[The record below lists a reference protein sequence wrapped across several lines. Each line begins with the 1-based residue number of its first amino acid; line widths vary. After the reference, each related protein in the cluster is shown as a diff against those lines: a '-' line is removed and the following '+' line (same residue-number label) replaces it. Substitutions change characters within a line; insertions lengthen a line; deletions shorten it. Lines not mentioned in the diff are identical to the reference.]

1 MHSLKDIWE
10 IAKADDYATA
20 LDGDGYESRLV
31 YGTKIVYDHATDSV
45 SIFNTAKGGGFYE
58 ELPPHQLNYFHE
70 RGWRLGV
77 YQVGLDTLQE
87 KLERIEGKIKKE
99 MNGRKNPKQIQSMKK
114 SRERVMNQYSKLK
127 IKSYEYEAEND

>member
-10 IAKADDYATA
+10 IAKADGYATA
-20 LDGDGYESRLV
+20 LDGDAYESRLM
-31 YGTKIVYDHATDSV
+31 YGTKIVYDYASDSV
-45 SIFNTAKGGGFYE
+45 SLFNTAKGGGFYE
-58 ELPPHQLNYFHE
+58 ELPLHQIHYFYE

-77 YQVGLDTLQE
+77 YQVALDTLQE

-127 IKSYEYEAEND
+127 I